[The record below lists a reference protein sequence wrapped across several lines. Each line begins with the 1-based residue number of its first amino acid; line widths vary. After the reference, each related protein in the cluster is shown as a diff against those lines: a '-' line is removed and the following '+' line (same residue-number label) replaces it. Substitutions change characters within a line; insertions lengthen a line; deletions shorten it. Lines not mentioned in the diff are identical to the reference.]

1 MTEVIIIMTRT
12 NLKQAV
18 GGMLLAGLLAVPT
31 FAVPQGYGNAPPPN
45 QQGGYPQQTQAG
57 PPQPGSVNYVE
68 GQATVN
74 GQPVNRNQVGSLAL
88 QAGQTIATQNGRAE
102 ILLTPGVF
110 FRLGPNSMAT
120 MISPDFVKTEV
131 RLDRGRALV
140 EVDGV
145 LKENNIRIDTAGK
158 SVELQ
163 EKGLYD
169 FDAEAKQVRV
179 FDGRAA
185 VLAPDREIHVQGGHV
200 VALLDPKLKAN
211 GFDKKAYEDD
221 MYRWSSLRSAYLG
234 EANIEM
240 ARTYYGGSGWAPS
253 PWVGSGW
260 YWDPWFSAYT
270 WLPGDGLFWSPFGF
284 GFYSPLVVFRA
295 PFIGGF
301 HGQHFFGPGY
311 RPSAAV
317 VHAAA
322 VHNGFAAGGGAHGFA
337 AGGGF
342 HGGFAGGGGFHG
354 GGGGGFHGGH
364 R

>member
-1 MTEVIIIMTRT
+1 MIH
-12 NLKQAV
+12 
-18 GGMLLAGLLAVPT
+18 
-31 FAVPQGYGNAPPPN
+31 
-45 QQGGYPQQTQAG
+45 
-57 PPQPGSVNYVE
+57 YVE
-68 GQATVN
+68 GKVLLE
-74 GQPVNRNQVGSLAL
+74 GQPVEPKFGDFPAVKNNEVLETAE
-88 QAGQTIATQNGRAE
+88 GRAE
-102 ILLTPGVF
+102 VLLTPGVF
-110 FRLGPNSMAT
+110 LRLGPNSMAT

-140 EVDGV
+140 EVDGI

-169 FDAEAKQVRV
+169 FDAEAKQIRV

-185 VLAPDREIHVQGGHV
+185 VLAPDREVHVQGGHE
-200 VALLDPKLKAN
+200 VALLDPKLKTQ
-211 GFDKKAYEDD
+211 GFDKKAFEDD

-240 ARTYYGGSGWAPS
+240 ARTYYGGTGWAPE
-253 PWVGSGW
+253 PWIGAGW

-301 HGQHFFGPGY
+301 HGFHNFGPGY

-322 VHNGFAAGGGAHGFA
+322 VHNGFAAGGGGFA
-337 AGGGF
+337 ANGGF
-342 HGGFAGGGGFHG
+342 HGAAMGGGFHG
-354 GGGGGFHGGH
+354 GGGGFHGGG
-364 R
+364 RR